1 MSILFKKLRYKNFL
15 STGNAGVEIDFLRHP
30 TTLVQGASGS
40 GKSTM
45 IDALCFA
52 LYGKPFRSI
61 SRPGLINSV
70 NGKQCAVEVEL
81 STNGREYRIVRG
93 MKPTKF
99 EIYCDGV
106 LINQEAAL
114 RDYQQVLEA
123 QVLNMSFKTFTQI
136 VILGSTAYTPFMQL
150 AAGARREVIEDIL
163 DIGIFST
170 MNQLLKARQQET
182 KDGITAIDA
191 KIATSKERAE
201 GLKRLIDTLSR
212 KRGDEI
218 TALQEEIG
226 DTQAQISEGEA
237 THQATVNRIA
247 ELKSSVADVKRL
259 VNEQTEGAKQ
269 LAVLQER
276 AKEAEQRVE
285 WFETQHVCTTCEQ
298 AITEQHRDA
307 CIEQHHRNQSGAQAK
322 ILELQA
328 EQDARKVKLQEARD
342 VVKQIEALTAEN
354 AKLDAK
360 LTLLRTTHQNL
371 VFKLAELSAESGDVN
386 GPKEE
391 LRAVVQDVVSLV
403 ERKKGLFLQKQL
415 QENAAMLLRDTGIK
429 TAIIREYLPLINR
442 YLNYYLNELQMDVEF
457 TLDESFNESVKSRYR
472 DEFTYGN
479 FSEGEK
485 LRIDLAI
492 MFSWRQLAKAK
503 NSASCNLLILD
514 EVLVGRLDP
523 TNTEIVINMIEQ
535 MGYAGTNIFAIA
547 HGDNVPGNFRGQM
560 RFEKQGNFSVMV

>member
-1 MSILFKKLRYKNFL
+1 M
-15 STGNAGVEIDFLRHP
+15 
-30 TTLVQGASGS
+30 
-40 GKSTM
+40 
-45 IDALCFA
+45 
-52 LYGKPFRSI
+52 
-61 SRPGLINSV
+61 
-70 NGKQCAVEVEL
+70 
-81 STNGREYRIVRG
+81 
-93 MKPTKF
+93 
-99 EIYCDGV
+99 
-106 LINQEAAL
+106 
-114 RDYQQVLEA
+114 
-123 QVLNMSFKTFTQI
+123 
-136 VILGSTAYTPFMQL
+136 
-150 AAGARREVIEDIL
+150 
-163 DIGIFST
+163 
-170 MNQLLKARQQET
+170 
-182 KDGITAIDA
+182 
-191 KIATSKERAE
+191 
-201 GLKRLIDTLSR
+201 
-212 KRGDEI
+212 
-218 TALQEEIG
+218 
-226 DTQAQISEGEA
+226 
-237 THQATVNRIA
+237 
-247 ELKSSVADVKRL
+247 
-259 VNEQTEGAKQ
+259 
-269 LAVLQER
+269 
-276 AKEAEQRVE
+276 
-285 WFETQHVCTTCEQ
+285 
-298 AITEQHRDA
+298 
-307 CIEQHHRNQSGAQAK
+307 
-322 ILELQA
+322 
-328 EQDARKVKLQEARD
+328 
-342 VVKQIEALTAEN
+342 VKQIEALTAEN